1 MKRLLILLLTVA
13 LLLTAG
19 GLSAC
24 RTSTPPELPGDRGS
38 DITEPSVEVTE
49 PGSATGSV
57 DSELTATTQQE
68 ADSEPEPRIPVLE
81 TVKKTAAAG
90 YTCGDSSVLYKLNR
104 YTQQQYDDVCSRL
117 KEEGYLL
124 YSEWEVNS
132 NCFRTYVKG
141 SQMLH
146 TGFFAA
152 TKTFH
157 CTVSDHAERLPAA
170 VSGTGKTRE
179 ASVTQI
185 YSGHLNG
192 MGYIVRL
199 EDGSFILYDGGYAD
213 CVEEIWKQLCLLN
226 GGADGIVI
234 RAWVLTH
241 SHADHYAAFAPFG
254 NQYGLKV
261 TLETVMVA
269 MPAQA
274 HCENLY
280 FHRHLRGAVD
290 VYRNGADIPI
300 LNVHTGMVFR
310 YPGARLEILC
320 TPEELYIQSVPKDFN
335 ESSIISRVS
344 TNSGSVVILG
354 DAGITA
360 CNFTIDH
367 FGDALKSDVVQV
379 SHHGCE
385 TAPWTIYQKVAASVL
400 FWPCD
405 QALHDSTRNGLVKHR
420 LQSLQSTKRN
430 YLHDRESVTV
440 VFSELRSLD

>member
-1 MKRLLILLLTVA
+1 MKRLLILLCTAA

-19 GLSAC
+19 SLSAC
-24 RTSTPPELPGDRGS
+24 RTPTVPESPGDRES
-38 DITEPSVEVTE
+38 DTPGTTGAVTE
-49 PGSATGSV
+49 PESATGSAV
-57 DSELTATTQQE
+57 TEPAATTQPKT
-68 ADSEPEPRIPVLE
+68 DTEPAPQIPVLE
-81 TVKKTAAAG
+81 MVKKTAAAG
-90 YTCGDSSVLYKLNR
+90 YTCGDASVLYEMNQ

-117 KEEGYLL
+117 KAEGYLL
-124 YSEWEVNS
+124 YSEWKVNS

-141 SQMLH
+141 KQMLH
-146 TGFFAA
+146 TGFLAA

-157 CTVSDHAERLPAA
+157 CTVSEHAERLPAA
-170 VSGTGKTRE
+170 VTGTKKTCE

-185 YSGHLNG
+185 YSSHLNG

-213 CVEEIWKQLCLLN
+213 CVEELWKQLCLLN

-269 MPAQA
+269 MPAQV
-274 HCENLY
+274 HCENGY
-280 FHRHLRGAVD
+280 FHRHLRKAVN

-300 LNVHTGMVFR
+300 LNVHTGMAFQ

-320 TPEELYIQSVPKDFN
+320 TPDDLYIRSVPKDFN

-344 TNSGSVVILG
+344 TNSGSVIILG
-354 DAGITA
+354 DAGIAA

-385 TAPWTIYQKVAASVL
+385 TAPWTIYQKIAAPVL

-405 QALHDSTRNGLVKHR
+405 QALHDSTRNGLVKYR

-430 YLHDRESVTV
+430 YLHDQKSVTV
-440 VFSELRSLD
+440 VFSELSSLD